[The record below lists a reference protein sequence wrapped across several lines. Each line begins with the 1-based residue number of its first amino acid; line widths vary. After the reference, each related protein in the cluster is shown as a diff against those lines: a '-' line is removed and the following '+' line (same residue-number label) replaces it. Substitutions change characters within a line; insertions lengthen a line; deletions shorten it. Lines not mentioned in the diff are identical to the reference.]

1 MGKSVKAPVV
11 KDKKSK
17 TYWKQIRSR
26 QRQAIRQFKPD
37 LLVTSDTVYFDENNE
52 IDQNPIH
59 YDWYDVANMP
69 SLQKYYDLEIP
80 QPKEIVNDY
89 DYCDYVFDERFYRP
103 SKFYSYETHL
113 ENKEKYKRK

>member
-17 TYWKQIRSR
+17 TYWRQIRSR

-37 LLVTSDTVYFDENNE
+37 TIVNYTSFDLEQFKVDENIYNWP
-52 IDQNPIH
+52 DGFVGL
-59 YDWYDVANMP
+59 YDYD
-69 SLQKYYDLEIP
+69 SLEIP
-80 QPKEIVNDY
+80 KEKEIVNDY
-89 DYCDYVFDERFYRP
+89 DYCDYVFDERFYKS
-103 SKFYSYETHL
+103 SKFYSYETYL